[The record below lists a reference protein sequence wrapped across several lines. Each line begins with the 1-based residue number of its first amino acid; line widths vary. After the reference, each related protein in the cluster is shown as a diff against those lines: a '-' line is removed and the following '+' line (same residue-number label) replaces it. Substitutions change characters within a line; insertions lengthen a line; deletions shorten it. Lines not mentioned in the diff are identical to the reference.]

1 MAAGSACWRSCE
13 PSGSRRRGN
22 AVTDWRDLVQLLVN
36 GLMTGSMLM
45 LPAIGFN
52 CIFAVLRY
60 PNFAVAGYATIGA
73 FAGWVA
79 NVQFGLPAWMALAA
93 AFAVAGLAGLL
104 AEEVALKPLRP
115 SGALTVAIASVALTL
130 LIENIVRFFFGND
143 LRGYDLPVMRDWR
156 FDGIRVNPQ
165 QLHDTLYAIAAAAAL
180 FALLA
185 FTRMGRAMRAVADNP
200 QLADIKGVDPDRIA
214 RVAVVIGAGL
224 AGFGGMLLGI
234 DTSIDP
240 LTGFRVVLSVFAAA
254 VVGGLGSIPGAALGA
269 LVIGVGEEAAGVL
282 LQPAY
287 RTVTGFLAILVVLSI
302 RPQGLLGRAA

>member
-1 MAAGSACWRSCE
+1 MI
-13 PSGSRRRGN
+13 
-22 AVTDWRDLVQLLVN
+22 TDWRDLAQVLLN
-36 GLMTGSMLM
+36 GIMAGSVLM

-73 FAGWVA
+73 FAGWIANTQWGMPAGVA
-79 NVQFGLPAWMALAA
+79 LLAA
-93 AFAVAGLAGLL
+93 FLAAGAAGLL

-115 SGALTVAIASVALTL
+115 SGALTVAIASVALTIL
-130 LIENIVRFFFGND
+130 LENIIRFFFGNS
-143 LRGYDLPVMRDWR
+143 LRGYDLPILRDWR

-165 QLHDTLYAIAAAAAL
+165 QVSNTLYAIGAAGAL

-185 FTRMGRAMRAVADNP
+185 FTRLGRAMRAVADNP
-200 QLADIKGVDPDRIA
+200 VLADIKGVDPNRIA
-214 RVAVVIGAGL
+214 RVAVFIGAGL
-224 AGFGGMLLGI
+224 AGFGGMLIGL

-269 LVIGVGEEAAGVL
+269 MVVGVGEEMASVVL
-282 LQPAY
+282 EPAY
-287 RTVTGFLAILVVLSI
+287 RTVTAFLAILLVLMF
-302 RPQGLLGRAA
+302 RPQGLLGART